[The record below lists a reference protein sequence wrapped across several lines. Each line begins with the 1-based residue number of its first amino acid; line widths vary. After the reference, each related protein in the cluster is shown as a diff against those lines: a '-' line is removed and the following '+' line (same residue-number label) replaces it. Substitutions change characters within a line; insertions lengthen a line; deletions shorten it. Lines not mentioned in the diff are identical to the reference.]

1 MKRMKTEKVRDQII
15 LSIFGDNVFGF
26 LGMEG
31 EISEHTKND

>member
-15 LSIFGDNVFGF
+15 LSIFGDNIFGL

>member
-1 MKRMKTEKVRDQII
+1 MKTEKVRDQII
-15 LSIFGDNVFGF
+15 LSIFGDNVFGL